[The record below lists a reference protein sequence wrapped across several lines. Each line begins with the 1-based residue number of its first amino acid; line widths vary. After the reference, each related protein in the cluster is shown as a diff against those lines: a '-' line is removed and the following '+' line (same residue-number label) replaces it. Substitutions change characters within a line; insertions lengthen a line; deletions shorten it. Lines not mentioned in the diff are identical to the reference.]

1 MIKLVLK
8 FNFKKIK
15 NMKTKKILFGMMLA
29 LFFFSSCNN
38 DSKDNASDLTAEET
52 DVNAKIDMIT
62 DDVSKIVEDQLTS
75 QINGGGRMLLPGRF
89 LPDCVTLTNTI
100 VGSTWTRTVDFG
112 TTGCELKNGNILKGK
127 IIVSGSIDLNKTALT
142 INYSFVDF
150 YHNAKLIKGNKTVVI
165 SQKSTSTNQIH
176 PVATMTLDMTVTF
189 PNGNV
194 YTRVG
199 TRIREMVEG
208 IDTPSV
214 WLDNVF
220 LITGNWTTT
229 LPNGSTQTSTI
240 TTPLK
245 IRMNCNYIVS
255 GVLAFTRNNNTA
267 ILDYGIDNGCDNQAT
282 ATINGVTYP
291 ITL

>member
-1 MIKLVLK
+1 
-8 FNFKKIK
+8 
-15 NMKTKKILFGMMLA
+15 MKTKKILFGMMLA

-38 DSKDNASDLTAEET
+38 DSKENASDLTAEET

-165 SQKSTSTNQIH
+165 SQKSTSANQIH

-229 LPNGSTQTSTI
+229 LPNGSNQTSTI

-282 ATINGVTYP
+282 ATINGVTYT

>member
-1 MIKLVLK
+1 
-8 FNFKKIK
+8 
-15 NMKTKKILFGMMLA
+15 MKTKKILFGMMLA

-112 TTGCELKNGNILKGK
+112 TTGCALKNGNILKGK

>member
-1 MIKLVLK
+1 
-8 FNFKKIK
+8 
-15 NMKTKKILFGMMLA
+15 MKTKKILFGMMLG

-38 DSKDNASDLTAEET
+38 DSKDNASDLTAQET

-75 QINGGGRMLLPGRF
+75 QINGGGRMILPARF
-89 LPDCVTLTNTI
+89 LPDCATVTNTI

-112 TTGCELKNGNILKGK
+112 TTGCELRNGNVLKGK
-127 IIVSGSIDLNKTALT
+127 IIVSGSIDLNQTSLT

-165 SQKSTSTNQIH
+165 TQQSTSANQNVH
-176 PVATMTLDMTVTF
+176 PIATMTIDMTVTY

-194 YTRVG
+194 YTRTG

-208 IDTPSV
+208 FGTPSV

-255 GVLAFTRNNNTA
+255 GVLEFVRNNTTA
-267 ILDYGIDNGCDNQAT
+267 ILDYGIDNGCDNLAT
-282 ATINGVTYP
+282 VTINGVDYP

>member
-1 MIKLVLK
+1 
-8 FNFKKIK
+8 
-15 NMKTKKILFGMMLA
+15 MKTKKILFGMMLA
-29 LFFFSSCNN
+29 SFFFSSCNN

-52 DVNAKIDMIT
+52 DINAKIDMIT

-165 SQKSTSTNQIH
+165 SQKSTSANQIH

-282 ATINGVTYP
+282 ATINGVTYT

>member
-127 IIVSGSIDLNKTALT
+127 IIVSGSIDFNKTALT

-282 ATINGVTYP
+282 ATINGVTYT

>member
-1 MIKLVLK
+1 
-8 FNFKKIK
+8 
-15 NMKTKKILFGMMLA
+15 
-29 LFFFSSCNN
+29 
-38 DSKDNASDLTAEET
+38 
-52 DVNAKIDMIT
+52 
-62 DDVSKIVEDQLTS
+62 
-75 QINGGGRMLLPGRF
+75 
-89 LPDCVTLTNTI
+89 
-100 VGSTWTRTVDFG
+100 
-112 TTGCELKNGNILKGK
+112 
-127 IIVSGSIDLNKTALT
+127 
-142 INYSFVDF
+142 
-150 YHNAKLIKGNKTVVI
+150 
-165 SQKSTSTNQIH
+165 
-176 PVATMTLDMTVTF
+176 MTLDMTVTF

-267 ILDYGIDNGCDNQAT
+267 ILDYGIDNGCDNLAT
-282 ATINGVTYP
+282 ATINGVTYT

>member
-1 MIKLVLK
+1 
-8 FNFKKIK
+8 
-15 NMKTKKILFGMMLA
+15 MKTKKILIGMMLA
-29 LFFFSSCNN
+29 LLFFSSCNN
-38 DSKDNASDLTAEET
+38 DSKDNASDLTAQET

-75 QINGGGRMLLPGRF
+75 QINGGGRMILPGRF
-89 LPDCVTLTNTI
+89 LPDCAIVTNTTTA
-100 VGSTWTRTVDFG
+100 STWTRTVDFG

-127 IIVSGSIDLNKTALT
+127 IIVSGSVDLTQTSLT

-150 YHNAKLIKGNKTVVI
+150 YHNEKLIKGNKTVVI
-165 SQKSTSTNQIH
+165 TQESTSANQVIH
-176 PVATMTLDMTVTF
+176 PVAKMTIDMTVTY

-199 TRIREMVEG
+199 TRTREMVEG
-208 IDTPSV
+208 FDTQSV

-255 GVLAFTRNNNTA
+255 GVLAFTRNNTTA
-267 ILDYGIDNGCDNQAT
+267 ILDYGTDNGCDNLAT
-282 ATINGVTYP
+282 VTINGVAYP
-291 ITL
+291 IML